1 MEGPNC
7 WNGAMML
14 SENSVKEWATRWQTT
29 QLNVQREF
37 LQHIFLSVLYQQ
49 PFSEKMFFKGGTALR
64 VVFGSPRFSE
74 DLDFSA
80 NISSYTLS
88 REMERWAANV
98 SQYGAETKITE
109 NKPTSGGHFAIFQSR
124 LQGETVSITCNVSLR
139 KKGTPEAV
147 LVASPLLPSYQCLI
161 LKTGDLVAE
170 KIAALLTRKKPRDFF
185 DLYFLLRER
194 RGLEAILPLKE
205 KLLTEVGKAEAKSLY
220 RELKL
225 FLPANYQKIA
235 SHLPECLQSELKKL

>member
-1 MEGPNC
+1 
-7 WNGAMML
+7 ML

-29 QLNVQREF
+29 ELNVKREF
-37 LQHIFLSVLYQQ
+37 LQHLFLSVLYRQ

-80 NISSYTLS
+80 GISSYTLS
-88 REMERWAANV
+88 QEMSRWAAGV
-98 SQYGAETKITE
+98 SQYGTETKIAE
-109 NKPTSGGHFAIFQSR
+109 SKPTSGGYLAIFRCRQYG
-124 LQGETVSITCNVSLR
+124 QPVSLTCNISLR
-139 KKGTPEAV
+139 KKAAGEAV
-147 LVASPLLPSYQCLI
+147 LIASPLLPSYQCLI
-161 LKTGDLVAE
+161 LKTRDLVAE
-170 KIAALLTRKKPRDFF
+170 KMAALLTRKKPRDFF

-205 KLLTEVGKAEAKSLY
+205 KLLAEVGKTEAKLLY

-225 FLPANYQKIA
+225 FLPASYQKIA
-235 SHLPECLQSELKKL
+235 SHLTESLQTELKKL